1 MAIISF
7 DKDNVIDYVPKFA
20 GNRESTE
27 PCVVS
32 LKFIPYSKV
41 QHYSRVI
48 ASRLK
53 EHNDAENISLANH
66 YVQKKQ
72 FVESVEKI
80 TNFFIN
86 DKQVESVEEFYES
99 ADSELIIEIL
109 EAMES
114 QQKLSSGQIK
124 N

>member
-1 MAIISF
+1 MAIICF
-7 DKDNVIDYVPKFA
+7 DKDSVVDYVPA
-20 GNRESTE
+20 YGGNRESDE

-53 EHNDAENISLANH
+53 EQNDAEKISEANH

-86 DKQVESVEEFYES
+86 DKEVDSVEVFYES

-114 QQKLSSGQIK
+114 QQKLSKGQIK